1 MADAL
6 EKVTRLCAWGT
17 SRAVRIPRDVC
28 ERVGVDVG
36 SALDMVVGHDERGSF
51 ILLRPEAE
59 HRVVR
64 DVPYVS
70 MDEAFSGY
78 DGAFRPG
85 ECDWGDDVGKE
96 VLS

>member
-1 MADAL
+1 MTNGA
-6 EKVTRLCAWGT
+6 
-17 SRAVRIPRDVC
+17 
-28 ERVGVDVG
+28 
-36 SALDMVVGHDERGSF
+36 
-51 ILLRPEAE
+51 RPEAE